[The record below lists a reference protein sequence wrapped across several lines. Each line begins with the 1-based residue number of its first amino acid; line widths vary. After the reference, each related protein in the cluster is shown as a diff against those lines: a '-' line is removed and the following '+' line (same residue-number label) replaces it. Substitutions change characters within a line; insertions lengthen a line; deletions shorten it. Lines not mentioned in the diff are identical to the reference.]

1 MPAALRLARRGYTM
15 LQVRSM
21 KCLMVLLLA
30 SFAANGCAMKIPTP
44 AAMAKVAVA
53 PDFCATSKPIYISKH
68 DQISDMTARAI
79 LEHNLTGRKLCGW

>member
-1 MPAALRLARRGYTM
+1 
-15 LQVRSM
+15 
-21 KCLMVLLLA
+21 
-30 SFAANGCAMKIPTP
+30 MKIPTP